1 MPLRG
6 GIADRKEV
14 MKLSTQTK
22 IPLYLIDDHAL
33 FREGLA
39 RLLEAQPDFEIAG
52 KADHIAAGLRGLAEQ
67 NPELVLLDVD
77 LGGERALDFVKEA
90 RAQGFAG
97 KILIVTAG
105 VTDLEAM
112 QLIQSGVSGIFH
124 KHNPPE
130 TLCDAVRKVAAG
142 EVYLEPRYLRGLF
155 AAVDPQAI
163 DDRPHLSER
172 ERVVMRCLLEGFA
185 NKEIGTRLDISESS
199 VKALLRGLFDKLGVR
214 TRSQLVKIALDQYR
228 DQI

>member
-1 MPLRG
+1 M
-6 GIADRKEV
+6 
-14 MKLSTQTK
+14 STQPPK

-39 RLLEAQPDFEIAG
+39 RLLEAQPDFEIVG
-52 KADHIAAGLRGLAEQ
+52 KADHIAAGLSGIVEK
-67 NPELVLLDVD
+67 NPQLVLLDVD
-77 LGGERALDFVKEA
+77 LGDERALDFVRQA
-90 RAQGFAG
+90 RAQGYAG

-112 QLIQSGVSGIFH
+112 QLIQAGVSGIFH

-130 TLCDAVRKVAAG
+130 LLCEAVRKVAAG
-142 EVYLEPRYLRGLF
+142 EVHLESRYLRGLF

-172 ERVVMRCLLEGFA
+172 ERIALRCLLEGYA
-185 NKEIGTRLDISESS
+185 NKQIGVRLDISESS

>member
-1 MPLRG
+1 M
-6 GIADRKEV
+6 
-14 MKLSTQTK
+14 STQTGR
-22 IPLYLIDDHAL
+22 IPLYLVDDHAL

-52 KADHIAAGLRGLAEQ
+52 KADHVAEGLRGIAELH
-67 NPELVLLDVD
+67 PELVLLDVD
-77 LGGERALDFVKEA
+77 LGSDRALDFVRDAK
-90 RAQGFAG
+90 AQGFAG

-112 QLIQSGVSGIFH
+112 QLIQAGVAGIFH

-130 TLCDAVRKVAAG
+130 MLCEAVRKVASG

-163 DDRPHLSER
+163 DDRPRLTDR
-172 ERVVMRCLLEGFA
+172 ERIAMRCLLEGYA
-185 NKEIGTRLDISESS
+185 NKEIGARLDVSESS

>member
-1 MPLRG
+1 M
-6 GIADRKEV
+6 
-14 MKLSTQTK
+14 STETGR
-22 IPLYLIDDHAL
+22 IPLYLVDDHAL

-52 KADHIAAGLRGLAEQ
+52 KADHVAAGLRGIAELH
-67 NPELVLLDVD
+67 PELVLLDVD
-77 LGGERALDFVKEA
+77 LGSERALDFVRDAK
-90 RAQGFAG
+90 AQGFAG

-112 QLIQSGVSGIFH
+112 QLIQAGVAGIFH

-130 TLCDAVRKVAAG
+130 MLCEAVRKVASG

-155 AAVDPQAI
+155 AAVDPQVI
-163 DDRPHLSER
+163 DDRPRLTDR
-172 ERVVMRCLLEGFA
+172 ERIAMRCLLEGYA
-185 NKEIGTRLDISESS
+185 NKEIGARLDISESS

>member
-1 MPLRG
+1 M
-6 GIADRKEV
+6 
-14 MKLSTQTK
+14 STQTGR
-22 IPLYLIDDHAL
+22 IPLYLVDDHAL

-52 KADHIAAGLRGLAEQ
+52 KADHVAAGLQGIAELH
-67 NPELVLLDVD
+67 PEMVLLDVD
-77 LGGERALDFVKEA
+77 LGSERALDFVRDAK
-90 RAQGFAG
+90 AQGFAG

-112 QLIQSGVSGIFH
+112 QLIQAGVAGIFH

-130 TLCDAVRKVAAG
+130 MLCEAVRKVANG

-163 DDRPHLSER
+163 DDRPRLTDR
-172 ERVVMRCLLEGFA
+172 ERIAMRCLLEGYA
-185 NKEIGTRLDISESS
+185 NKEIGARLDISESS

>member
-1 MPLRG
+1 M
-6 GIADRKEV
+6 
-14 MKLSTQTK
+14 STQTGR
-22 IPLYLIDDHAL
+22 IPLYLVDDHAL

-52 KADHIAAGLRGLAEQ
+52 KADHVAAGLRGIADLR
-67 NPELVLLDVD
+67 PELVLLDVD
-77 LGGERALDFVKEA
+77 LGSERALDFVRDAK
-90 RAQGFAG
+90 AQGFAG

-112 QLIQSGVSGIFH
+112 QLIQAGVAGIFH

-130 TLCDAVRKVAAG
+130 MLCEAVRKVAGG

-163 DDRPHLSER
+163 DDRPRLTDR
-172 ERVVMRCLLEGFA
+172 ERIAMRCLLEGYA
-185 NKEIGTRLDISESS
+185 NKEIGARLDISESS

>member
-1 MPLRG
+1 MITPTG
-6 GIADRKEV
+6 
-14 MKLSTQTK
+14 K
-22 IPLYLIDDHAL
+22 IPLLLIDDHAL

-39 RLLEAQPDFEIAG
+39 RLLETQPDFEIAG
-52 KADHIAAGLRGLAEQ
+52 KADHIAAGLQQLHDCG
-67 NPELVLLDVD
+67 PELVLLDVD
-77 LGGERALDFVKEA
+77 LGGERALDFVREA
-90 RAQGFAG
+90 RGRGYTG

-112 QLIQSGVSGIFH
+112 QLIQAGVSGIFH

-130 TLCDAVRKVAAG
+130 TLCEAVRQVAAG
-142 EVYLEPRYLRGLF
+142 ELFLEPRYLRGLF

-163 DDRPHLSER
+163 DDRPRLTER
-172 ERVVMRCLLEGFA
+172 ERIAMRCLLEGHA
-185 NKEIGTRLDISESS
+185 NKEIGARLDISESS

>member
-1 MPLRG
+1 MH
-6 GIADRKEV
+6 
-14 MKLSTQTK
+14 TQAGK
-22 IPLYLIDDHAL
+22 ILLFLIDDHAL

-52 KADHIAAGLRGLAEQ
+52 KADHIAAGLRGLAEHH
-67 NPELVLLDVD
+67 PELVLLDVD
-77 LGGERALDFVKEA
+77 LGGERALDFVREA
-90 RAQGFAG
+90 RQQGFPG

-112 QLIQSGVSGIFH
+112 QLIQAGVSGIFH

-130 TLCDAVRKVAAG
+130 NLCEAVRTVAAG

-163 DDRPHLSER
+163 DDRPRLSER
-172 ERVVMRCLLEGFA
+172 ERIAMRCLLEGYA
-185 NKEIGTRLDISESS
+185 NKEIGVRLDISESS